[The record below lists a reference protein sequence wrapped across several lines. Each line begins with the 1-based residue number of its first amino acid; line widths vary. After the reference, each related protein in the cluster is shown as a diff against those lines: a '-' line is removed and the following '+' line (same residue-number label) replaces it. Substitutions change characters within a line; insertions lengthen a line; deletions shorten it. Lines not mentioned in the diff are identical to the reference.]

1 MLITKDGTSDK
12 RIGSRFNP
20 SCNSSSIWLSDVMMV
35 DGSDKDTK
43 FRTIPS
49 ALGKNF
55 SSRDVT
61 TSILD
66 LIGKNTK
73 KPTQPASKMLEIRIK
88 KPATYL
94 DPYLVLD
101 SKLCICAI

>member
-1 MLITKDGTSDK
+1 MI
-12 RIGSRFNP
+12 
-20 SCNSSSIWLSDVMMV
+20 V
-35 DGSDKDTK
+35 DGSDNETK
-43 FRTIPS
+43 FKTIPS
-49 ALGKNF
+49 ALGRNF
-55 SSRDVT
+55 SSRVVT

-66 LIGKNTK
+66 LIGKNIK
-73 KPTQPASKMLEIRIK
+73 KATQPANKILEIRII

>member
-1 MLITKDGTSDK
+1 MI
-12 RIGSRFNP
+12 
-20 SCNSSSIWLSDVMMV
+20 V
-35 DGSDKDTK
+35 DGSESETK
-43 FRTIPS
+43 FKTIPS

-55 SSRDVT
+55 SSREVT
-61 TSILD
+61 TSMLD
-66 LIGKNTK
+66 FIGKNVK
-73 KPTQPASKMLEIRIK
+73 KPTHPASSMLEIRII

>member
-1 MLITKDGTSDK
+1 MAQTMRQNLEPYLQLLAKI
-12 RIGSRFNP
+12 F
-20 SCNSSSIWLSDVMMV
+20 LQE
-35 DGSDKDTK
+35 
-43 FRTIPS
+43 F
-49 ALGKNF
+49 
-55 SSRDVT
+55 VT

-73 KPTQPASKMLEIRIK
+73 KPTHPANKILEIRII

>member
-1 MLITKDGTSDK
+1 M
-12 RIGSRFNP
+12 
-20 SCNSSSIWLSDVMMV
+20 SDVIIV
-35 DGSDKDTK
+35 EGSDKETK
-43 FRTIPS
+43 FKTIPS

-55 SSRDVT
+55 SSRLVT

-66 LIGKNTK
+66 LIGKKTK
-73 KPTQPASKMLEIRIK
+73 KPTHPANKILVIRII

-94 DPYLVLD
+94 DPYLVLA

>member
-1 MLITKDGTSDK
+1 MI
-12 RIGSRFNP
+12 
-20 SCNSSSIWLSDVMMV
+20 V
-35 DGSDKDTK
+35 DGSDSETK

-49 ALGKNF
+49 ALGRNF
-55 SSRDVT
+55 SSRVVT

-66 LIGKNTK
+66 LTGKNTK
-73 KPTQPASKMLEIRIK
+73 KPTHPANRMLEIRII

>member
-1 MLITKDGTSDK
+1 
-12 RIGSRFNP
+12 
-20 SCNSSSIWLSDVMMV
+20 LSEVTIV
-35 DGSDKDTK
+35 DGSDNETK

-49 ALGKNF
+49 ALGRNF
-55 SSRDVT
+55 SSREVT

-73 KPTQPASKMLEIRIK
+73 KPTQPASNILEMRII

-94 DPYLVLD
+94 EPYLVLN
-101 SKLCICAI
+101 SKLCICAISK